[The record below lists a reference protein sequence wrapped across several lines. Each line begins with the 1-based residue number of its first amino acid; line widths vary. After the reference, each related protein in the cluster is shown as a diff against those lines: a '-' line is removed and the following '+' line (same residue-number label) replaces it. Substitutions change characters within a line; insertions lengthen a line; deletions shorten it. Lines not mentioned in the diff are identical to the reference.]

1 MRTKKIISTILVG
14 LMVGAIITTTP
25 TFIFAQDNSI
35 ISFVSTEI
43 NTINGV
49 ADFQKGSAS
58 ITING
63 NVNQTLN
70 GKKFEVYTLFF
81 AENSYNGESI
91 NYTFNPV
98 YQEAL
103 KQVIAP
109 KLNTTA
115 DKVTEYMAI
124 DYIQS
129 INQNKQESAAVE
141 QPFESRYSK
150 FRYFIEELRNK
161 MNELNMSGYVI
172 NVLNTRS
179 DNSIKIQG
187 LQYGYYIVDEIT
199 NVQNTFS
206 SASLCIV
213 DTSNPLSEIDIKADY
228 PLITKKIQEDDNIDV
243 IGNQGWNDIGD
254 YEIGQT
260 VPYKFESNIP
270 NINGYHTYKY
280 VWHDIMDSA
289 LTFNK
294 DSVQINI
301 SDTNKTYIVK
311 QNEFTVL
318 ENINGESFNVVIDD
332 IKTIIDREF
341 NNIDNQ
347 GHNVYRQT
355 VTLTFNATLNDNA
368 SLYTGR
374 PGFENDVRLEFSND
388 PDNDNANTR
397 NTKSTGFTPWDTV
410 LCFTYKLNLTKT
422 NNDNTVLKNAKFR
435 LYSDEQCKNEVYVK
449 QNKDGDYIVINRD
462 SVVGD
467 EAPAE
472 AVEMITDEH
481 GNFIIYGLDGQTY
494 YLKETDAPN
503 GYRQLLDPIKLTINP
518 TFTAERNSY
527 IKGDGATD
535 KTLIDLSATATIKD
549 FYNGKFD
556 EQTLDLMSEANEG
569 ISYITVINNKG
580 VQLPKTGG
588 YAVLFSIGGIA
599 LMGGAFVLYKKTKG
613 KKLNEEK

>member
-1 MRTKKIISTILVG
+1 MKTKKIISTILAG
-14 LMVGAIITTTP
+14 LMVGAVMTTTP
-25 TFIFAQDNSI
+25 TFIFANDNNSI
-35 ISFVSTEI
+35 VSFANKEI

-49 ADFQKGSAS
+49 ADFQKGTAS

-63 NVNQTLN
+63 NQNQTLN

-81 AENSYNGESI
+81 AENSDGGKSI

-115 DKVTEYMAI
+115 DKVTEYMVI

-129 INQNKQESAAVE
+129 INQNKQENANDE
-141 QPFESRYSK
+141 QPLESRYSE

-161 MNELNMSGYVI
+161 MNELNMSGDIV
-172 NVLNTRS
+172 NVMNTRV

-199 NVQNTFS
+199 NVQDTFS

-213 DTSNPLSEIDIKADY
+213 DTANPLSEIDVKSDY
-228 PLITKKIQEDDNIDV
+228 PVITKKIQEDDNRNV

-280 VWHDIMDSA
+280 VWHDIMDKA

-294 DSVQINI
+294 DSVEITI
-301 SDTNKTYIVK
+301 KDSNKTYTLK
-311 QNEFTVL
+311 SNEFKVIT
-318 ENINGESFNVVIDD
+318 ENINNETFNVVIDD
-332 IKTIIDREF
+332 IKSIVDREF

-347 GHNVYRQT
+347 KHNTYGQT

-368 SLYTGR
+368 SLDTGR

-388 PDNDNANTR
+388 PDNNSS
-397 NTKSTGFTPWDTV
+397 STGFTPWDTV
-410 LCFTYKLNLTKT
+410 VAFTYKLDLTKT

-435 LYSDEQCKNEVYVK
+435 LYSDENCQNEVFVK

-462 SVVGD
+462 SIVGD
-467 EAPAE
+467 KAPAE
-472 AVEMITDEH
+472 AVEMVTDEH
-481 GNFIIYGLDGQTY
+481 GNFIIYGLDGQVY

-503 GYRQLLDPIKLTINP
+503 GYRPLLDPIKLTINP
-518 TFTAERNSY
+518 TFTNERNSY

-535 KTLIDLSATATIKD
+535 KTLINLSATAKFKE
-549 FYNGKFD
+549 FYNGKP
-556 EQTLDLMSEANEG
+556 EEKNIDLVSNIDDG
-569 ISYITVINNKG
+569 ISYITVINQKG
-580 VQLPKTGG
+580 SQLAKTGD
-588 YAVLFSIGGIA
+588 YAVWLSILGIC
-599 LMGGAFVLYKKTKG
+599 LMSGAGFVLYKKLKV
-613 KKLNEEK
+613 KN